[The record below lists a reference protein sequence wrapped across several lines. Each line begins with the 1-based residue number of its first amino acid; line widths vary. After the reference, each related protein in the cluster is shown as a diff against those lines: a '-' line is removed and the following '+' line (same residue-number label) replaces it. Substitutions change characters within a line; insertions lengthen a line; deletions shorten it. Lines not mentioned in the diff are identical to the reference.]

1 MCALLHLDNWEKCVG
16 RYNNSPLKD
25 NILISKFFLLCFFCF
40 YVLSFIIPQPSMFI
54 IRISPLVV
62 GVVVYIAYFLFI
74 NTKLKKDEL
83 VPLIF
88 LTYFCLLASIYL
100 IWDKGV
106 LSILSMEN
114 FFFLSLP
121 LFFIVAGRLNN
132 EEGLNFT
139 YKFFLYFIYF
149 QLFVIIGQSMKMLT
163 GIGFNTPAEYTAG
176 IDQAD
181 YENMLSGTFLNS
193 NDLASLVAMIA
204 VFFLLLKHYRGYKV
218 GLGLIAVFVI
228 LILTASRMSILLFAM
243 SIIVFWF
250 CNKKVKKKKVL
261 LLLPVVILIL
271 ASIYNLIDN
280 YSNSFEALNRV
291 KQRVD
296 TIFIILNNGISSDNS
311 MSIRFESYLNFIDNL
326 DSLGYGTMKFRDYG
340 IFVNHL
346 GAKFSLLA
354 VNPHSFIVEIGYW
367 MGWLGLSLFLMFM
380 ISLFI
385 KKCTML
391 NFFVFVSFILITMI
405 SSSVISN
412 FLLFFCFFCCALI
425 YKESVNTETG
435 SVNNIM

>member
-1 MCALLHLDNWEKCVG
+1 MCALLHIDNWEKCVG
-16 RYNNSPLKD
+16 RYKNSPLKD
-25 NILISKFFLLCFFCF
+25 NVLISKFFLLCFFCF
-40 YVLSFIIPQPSMFI
+40 YVLNFIIPQPGMFI

-62 GVVVYIAYFLFI
+62 GVIVYIAYFLFV

-88 LTYFCLLASIYL
+88 LIYFSLLASIYL
-100 IWDKGV
+100 IWDKGF
-106 LSILSMEN
+106 LGILSMEN

-132 EEGLNFT
+132 QEGLNFT
-139 YKFFLYFIYF
+139 YRFFLYFIYF

-163 GIGFNTPAEYTAG
+163 GIGFNTPAEYTTG

-204 VFFLLLKHYRGYKV
+204 VFFLLLKHYHGYKV
-218 GLGLIAVFVI
+218 GFGLIAVFVI
-228 LILTASRMSILLFAM
+228 LILTASRMSILLFTM
-243 SIIVFWF
+243 NVIIFWF
-250 CNKKVKKKKVL
+250 CNKKTKKNKIL
-261 LLLPVVILIL
+261 LLLPVVILAL
-271 ASIYNLIDN
+271 VSIYNLIDS

-296 TIFIILNNGISSDNS
+296 TIFIVLNNGISSDNS

-326 DSLGYGTMKFRDYG
+326 DSLGYGTMKFRDYS

-367 MGWLGLSLFLMFM
+367 MGWLGLSLFLVFM

-385 KKCTML
+385 KKFTVL

-405 SSSVISN
+405 SSSVITN

-425 YKESVNTETG
+425 YKENLNPGRTE
-435 SVNNIM
+435 VNNIM

>member
-1 MCALLHLDNWEKCVG
+1 
-16 RYNNSPLKD
+16 
-25 NILISKFFLLCFFCF
+25 
-40 YVLSFIIPQPSMFI
+40 MFI
-54 IRISPLVV
+54 IRISPLVI
-62 GVVVYIAYFLFI
+62 GVIVYIAYFLFI
-74 NTKLKKDEL
+74 NTKLKKNEL
-83 VPLIF
+83 APLIF
-88 LTYFCLLASIYL
+88 LTYFSLLASIYL
-100 IWDKGV
+100 IWDKGF

-149 QLFVIIGQSMKMLT
+149 QLFVIIGQSIKMLT
-163 GIGFNTPAEYTAG
+163 GIGFNTPADYTTG

-250 CNKKVKKKKVL
+250 CNKKIKKKKIL
-261 LLLPVVILIL
+261 LLLPVAIFGL
-271 ASIYNLIDN
+271 ASIYNLIDS

-296 TIFIILNNGISSDNS
+296 TIFIVLNNGISSDNS
-311 MSIRFESYLNFIDNL
+311 MSIRFESYLNFISNL
-326 DSLGYGTMKFRDYG
+326 DRLGYGTMKFRDYG

-346 GAKFSLLA
+346 GEKFSLLA

-380 ISLFI
+380 ISLFV
-385 KKCTML
+385 KKCTVL

-405 SSSVISN
+405 SSSVITN
-412 FLLFFCFFCCALI
+412 FLLFFCFFSCALI
-425 YKESVNTETG
+425 YKESLNTETA